1 MSLGSFLDSGDYTP
15 ENARWQARAQQ
26 NEEQRK
32 KRALLATA
40 TRKPPVIVGL
50 EDVAGYN
57 R

>member
-1 MSLGSFLDSGDYTP
+1 MEAGP
-15 ENARWQARAQQ
+15 ENARWQAREQQ

-40 TRKPPVIVGL
+40 IRKPPVIVGL